1 LLVVKRSAANI
12 ACIFSSAIYKKNGL
26 IKGNWERT
34 FDNLLINIESW
45 VGTKR
50 ITFGS
55 DNFTY
60 TNVIRTLV
68 NT

>member
-1 LLVVKRSAANI
+1 MVVKRPSANI
-12 ACIFSSAIYKKNGL
+12 ACIFSSAIYKKNDL
-26 IKGNWERT
+26 IKGNWETT
-34 FDNLLINIESW
+34 FDNLLTNIESW